1 MAKRQPRTTVCS
13 GCLNEFLD
21 KELYTV
27 SKFINRSNP
36 DPKNVYYSPC
46 CKKCVKRT
54 DSYHEIKLEPK
65 IK

>member
-13 GCLNEFLD
+13 GCLDVFLD

-27 SKFINRSNP
+27 SKFMNRSDP
-36 DPKNVYYSPC
+36 DPKNVYYSPY
-46 CKKCVKRT
+46 CKKCIKET
-54 DSYHEIKLEPK
+54 DNYHEIKLEPK